1 MAVKKEVEDRI
12 EIKAIETR
20 FADIRIVGD
29 TPLLVHAWDPKAK
42 QMMLDNQMGKTKT
55 KARPKKDPYS
65 DFMGS
70 LYWITERPKDNT
82 PVAFYEAV
90 RNGARFGFQA
100 TAIKKAANSAA
111 YRMGWVSNQTTLRGS
126 YYIFGDDDPD
136 IVEVKGCIP
145 EMREDMVA
153 IKGTTD
159 IRFRGEFKNW
169 YIDLKIKYNANG
181 PISLE
186 QILNCINAGGFAV
199 GIGEWRPEKNG
210 THGMYHV
217 ETETH

>member
-1 MAVKKEVEDRI
+1 MVAKKEAEERI
-12 EIKAIETR
+12 EIQRIEIEMV
-20 FADIRIVGD
+20 DLRIVGD
-29 TPLLVHAWDPKAK
+29 SPLLVHAWDPKAK

-55 KARPKKDPYS
+55 KARPKKNPFS
-65 DFMGS
+65 DFLGS
-70 LYWITERPKDNT
+70 LYWITERPKEDT
-82 PVAFYEAV
+82 PEAFAEAV

-111 YRMGWVSNQTTLRGS
+111 YRMGWVSNQKVLQGM
-126 YYIFGDDDPD
+126 YYIFGKDDPNL
-136 IVEVKGCIP
+136 VEVKGCVP

-159 IRFRGEFKNW
+159 IRYRGEFKNW
-169 YIDLKIKYNANG
+169 YIDFTIRYNKNG

-186 QILNCINAGGFAV
+186 QIINCINAGGFAV

-210 THGMYHV
+210 MLGMYHV
-217 ETETH
+217 EMS